1 MRKISLTLLAGALS
15 ALYVCANDPM
25 QWFQDAKLGMFVH
38 WGLYSQTAGEWKGH
52 PTRGGE
58 HFMLYERIPLKEY
71 ALIANDFNPTEFDA
85 EKWVKTAKDAGI
97 KYIVYTTKHHDG
109 FARYDSKC
117 SDYNIVKRT
126 PYAKDPLK
134 ELAEAC
140 RKEGVKLGLYYSLG
154 RDWEDP
160 DVPTNWPEKAGRS
173 NTWDFPDEDSKQLP
187 RYIERKVKPQIK
199 ELLTNYGEISFMWF
213 DTPELVTE
221 TQSRELRDI
230 IKTLQ
235 PECLINSRI
244 GNGLGDY
251 SIIEQKLS
259 DKIIESPW
267 EACITMGKNWGYN
280 QFDTVYKAPDMLI
293 RNLTDIVS
301 KGGNLLLNVGPN
313 QKGCFHEQTRSIFEA
328 FNKWLSDNGEAIYG
342 TRPWRVF
349 GESVATDITEES
361 AQTEFHDA
369 VFDGTPKNIVPDV
382 RYTRKNNTIYA
393 IVRNVPSASY
403 TLSAFSPKTDKVK
416 SVTLLKN
423 GYKADWR
430 LTKDGLQIN
439 GMGSIAGNT
448 PIYVLRVDLE
458 SDEQ

>member
-109 FARYDSKC
+109 FAMYDSKC

-313 QKGCFHEQTRSIFEA
+313 QKGCFPEQTRSIFEA

-403 TLSAFSPKTDKVK
+403 TLSAVSPKTDKVK

>member
-15 ALYVCANDPM
+15 ALSVCANDPM

-38 WGLYSQTAGEWKGH
+38 WGLYSQTAGEWNGH

-109 FARYDSKC
+109 FAMYDSKC

-140 RKEGVKLGLYYSLG
+140 RREGVKLGLYYSLG

-199 ELLTNYGEISFMWF
+199 ELLTNYGEIAFMWF

-313 QKGCFHEQTRSIFEA
+313 QKGCFPEQTRPIFDA
-328 FNKWLSDNGEAIYG
+328 FNRWLSDNGEAIYG

-423 GYKADWR
+423 GNKAEWR